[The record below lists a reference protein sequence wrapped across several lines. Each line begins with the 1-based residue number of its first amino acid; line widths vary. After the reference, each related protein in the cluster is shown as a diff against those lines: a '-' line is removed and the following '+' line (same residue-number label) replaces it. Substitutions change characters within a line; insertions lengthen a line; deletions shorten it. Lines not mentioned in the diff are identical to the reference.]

1 MKAILISFT
10 LLFGG
15 LAVIFWNRNNIIKIF
30 LGAELCLLGANWNF
44 FSCAWLFN
52 LLDGYTFILFVLAIA
67 AAEVAVGLG
76 LAVLVFY
83 RVGSISLERIM
94 RMRG

>member
-1 MKAILISFT
+1 M
-10 LLFGG
+10 GG
-15 LAVIFWNRNNIIKIF
+15 LATILWNRNNIIKIF

-44 FSCAWLFN
+44 FCSAWVFN

-83 RVGSISLERIM
+83 RVGSIALERVA

>member
-1 MKAILISFT
+1 MRAILISFS
-10 LLFGG
+10 LLVGG
-15 LAVIFWNRNNIIKIF
+15 LATIFWNRNNIIKIF

-44 FSCAWLFN
+44 FCSAWVFN
-52 LLDGYTFILFVLAIA
+52 LFDGYTFILFVLAIA

-83 RVGSISLERIM
+83 RVGSIVLERVE

>member
-1 MKAILISFT
+1 
-10 LLFGG
+10 
-15 LAVIFWNRNNIIKIF
+15 
-30 LGAELCLLGANWNF
+30 
-44 FSCAWLFN
+44 

-76 LAVLVFY
+76 LSVLVFY
-83 RVGSISLERIM
+83 RVGSITLERIA